1 MRTIIEVPREQLDA
15 LEAICSRE
23 GISRAEAVRRAI
35 ASYLR
40 REHAPATDQ
49 AFGLW
54 RKKRGD
60 GLRYQ
65 EQRRREWSRTR

>member
-1 MRTIIEVPREQLDA
+1 MRTIIEVPRDQLDA
-15 LEAICSRE
+15 LEALCTRE

-35 ASYLR
+35 ASYVR
-40 REHAPATDQ
+40 RENAPSDK

-54 RKKRGD
+54 RKKRVS

-65 EQRRREWSRTR
+65 EQRRTEWARTR

>member
-1 MRTIIEVPREQLDA
+1 MRTIIEVPRDQLDA
-15 LEAICSRE
+15 LEALCKHE

-35 ASYLR
+35 ASYVR
-40 REHAPATDQ
+40 REHASATDQ

-54 RKKRGD
+54 RKKRGS

-65 EQRRREWSRTR
+65 EQRRSEWSRTR

>member
-1 MRTIIEVPREQLDA
+1 MRTIIEVPRDQLDA
-15 LEAICSRE
+15 LEALCTRE

-35 ASYLR
+35 ASYVH
-40 REHAPATDQ
+40 RENASAMDQ

-54 RKKRGD
+54 RKRRVS

-65 EQRRREWSRTR
+65 ERRRSEWAKTR